1 MFPSRKKTYKVSLHQ
16 LSSFTRQFVTMLNAG
31 VPIQRALE
39 FYSEGDPT
47 DLGEVIDQVCTSVS
61 SGVSLSV
68 SMAKFPKVFT
78 PVFLGLVQSGEK
90 TGELS
95 KMMERLANLLE
106 QEDRLMSKLRSA
118 ITYPIFLGLVSFS
131 VGCIFMYV
139 IIPALE
145 PMLNRLGVQ
154 PPLPTQILMAIGRI
168 IRHPVTLVGV
178 PFSLVLLFFLGPPLL
193 ERMRKHEVWGERLD
207 WIPMHLPVL
216 GELYQRITL
225 ARVLFTI
232 STTIESGLTLLT
244 AITLGRAVTT
254 NRFFRRALDITHN
267 RLSDGENF
275 GEALAASGVF
285 PDVLVQMLAIGEETA
300 SLGPVMASTANMYGE
315 DAAHKMETAV
325 QLMEPIM
332 LFTMG
337 IVAGFLV
344 LAAILPLVKMI
355 DSL

>member
-1 MFPSRKKTYKVSLHQ
+1 MID
-16 LSSFTRQFVTMLNAG
+16 AG

-39 FYSEGDPT
+39 FYAQGDPT
-47 DLGEVIDQVCTSVS
+47 DLGEVIDEVCTSVS
-61 SGVSLSV
+61 SGMSLSGCM
-68 SMAKFPKVFT
+68 SKYPKVFT

-95 KMMERLANLLE
+95 KMMSRLANLLE
-106 QEDRLMSKLRSA
+106 QEDRLMSKMRSA
-118 ITYPIFLGLVSFS
+118 ITYPIFLALVAFS

-145 PMLNRLGVQ
+145 PMLTGLGVQ
-154 PPLPTQILMAIGRI
+154 PPLPTQILMTIGRF
-168 IRHPVTLVGV
+168 IRHPATLVGV
-178 PFSLVLLFFLGPPLL
+178 PFGLLLLIFLGPPLL

-207 WIPMHLPVL
+207 WIPMNLPII

-244 AITLGRAVTT
+244 ALSLGKAVTS
-254 NRFFRRALDITHN
+254 NRFFQRALDVTHKH
-267 RLSDGENF
+267 LSDGESF
-275 GEALAASGVF
+275 GEALAASEVF

-300 SLGPVMASTANMYGE
+300 SLGPVMATTANMYGE
-315 DAAHKMETAV
+315 DAAHRMETAV

-337 IVAGFLV
+337 IVSAFLV

>member
-1 MFPSRKKTYKVSLHQ
+1 MLPSRKKIYKVSLHQ
-16 LSSFTRQFVTMLNAG
+16 LSSFTRQFVTMLDAG

-47 DLGEVIDQVCTSVS
+47 DLGEVIDQVCTEVS
-61 SGVSLSV
+61 NGMSLSS
-68 SMAKFPKVFT
+68 SMSKFPKVFT
-78 PVFLGLVQSGEK
+78 PVFLGLIQSGEK

-95 KMMERLANLLE
+95 KMMGRLANLLE
-106 QEDRLMSKLRSA
+106 QEDRLISKIRSA
-118 ITYPIFLGLVSFS
+118 ITYPIFLALVSFS

-145 PMLNRLGVQ
+145 PMLNGLGVQ
-154 PPLPTQILMAIGRI
+154 PPLPTQILMSIGHI

-178 PFSLVLLFFLGPPLL
+178 PFSLAVLWFLGPPAL
-193 ERMRKHEVWGERLD
+193 ERLREHEVWGEHLD
-207 WIPMHLPVL
+207 WIPMNLPIL
-216 GELYQRITL
+216 GDLYQRITL
-225 ARVLFTI
+225 ARVLFTV
-232 STTIESGLTLLT
+232 STTIDAGLTLVT
-244 AITLGRAVTT
+244 AIDLGRAVTT
-254 NRFFRRALDITHN
+254 NRFFRRALDKTRRHLN
-267 RLSDGENF
+267 EGES
-275 GEALAASGVF
+275 LADSLTASGVF

-300 SLGPVMASTANMYGE
+300 SLSQVMATTANMYGE
-315 DAAHKMETAV
+315 DASHRMEVAV

-337 IVAGFLV
+337 IVSGFLV

>member
-1 MFPSRKKTYKVSLHQ
+1 
-16 LSSFTRQFVTMLNAG
+16 MLDAG

-47 DLGEVIDQVCTSVS
+47 DLGEVIDQVCTQVS
-61 SGVSLSV
+61 SGMSLSACM
-68 SMAKFPKVFT
+68 SKFPKVFS

-95 KMMERLANLLE
+95 TMMGRLANLLE
-106 QEDRLMSKLRSA
+106 QEDRLMSKIRSA
-118 ITYPIFLGLVSFS
+118 ITYPIFLALVSFT

-145 PMLNRLGVQ
+145 PMLSGLGVQ
-154 PPLPTQILMAIGRI
+154 PPLPTQILMTIGHV

-178 PFSLVLLFFLGPPLL
+178 PFSLLLLWILGPPLI
-193 ERMRKHEVWGERLD
+193 ERLRQHEVWGERLD
-207 WIPMHLPVL
+207 WLPMHLPIL

-232 STTIESGLTLLT
+232 STTIESGLTLLM
-244 AITLGRAVTT
+244 AINLGRAVTT
-254 NRFFRRALDITHN
+254 NRFFRRALDITHQ
-267 RLSDGENF
+267 RLSDGETF
-275 GEALAASGVF
+275 GEALAASGIF
-285 PDVLVQMLAIGEETA
+285 PDVLVQMLSVGDETA
-300 SLGPVMASTANMYGE
+300 SLGQVMASTANMYGD
-315 DAAHKMETAV
+315 DAAYRLETAV

-332 LFTMG
+332 LFAMG
-337 IVAGFLV
+337 VVSGFLV